1 MTDTPTPTNKSRR
14 WLRIAGIFAVPVLT
28 AALLVA
34 YVTSTQPAAS
44 ADDASTETTTT
55 TTSQSPLGES
65 AGSFFDEGNNSEPW
79 DFGNNETPPADEPP
93 MDEEEPVEEE
103 EPIEEEE
110 DHPPVPAVF
119 DAPTEVNVTPG
130 GNASI
135 KLSNLG
141 EVTLDVLGVSTNGF
155 PIEVLDVPGHV
166 DGYSDEMLTLKVN
179 TGELANGPYS
189 LTVTVSTDVG
199 NRDIEVKG
207 IKLGLVAPTV
217 ADLDF
222 EINFVAAHNQNLVL
236 VVLTNNEDYEV
247 EIEFASSN
255 PRLSMA
261 SSLTLVP
268 GDNLLAVTIQPWAL
282 PWNQF
287 QILQLTATWDSVS
300 VPITIMKWG
309 S

>member
-14 WLRIAGIFAVPVLT
+14 WLRIAGIFAVPALT
-28 AALLVA
+28 VALLVA

-44 ADDASTETTTT
+44 ADEASTETTTT
-55 TTSQSPLGES
+55 TTVQSPLGES
-65 AGSFFDEGNNSEPW
+65 AGSFFDDGDNSEPW
-79 DFGNNETPPADEPP
+79 DFGDDETPPADETP
-93 MDEEEPVEEE
+93 MDEEEPV
-103 EPIEEEE
+103 EEEE

-141 EVTLDVLGVSTNGF
+141 EVALDVLGVSTNGF
-155 PIEVLDVPGHV
+155 PIELLDVPGHV

-179 TGELANGPYS
+179 TGELADGPYS
-189 LTVTVSTDVG
+189 LTVTVSTDIG
-199 NRDIEVKG
+199 NKDIEVKG

-217 ADLDF
+217 VADLDF
-222 EINFVAAHNQNLVL
+222 EINVVAAHNQNLVL
-236 VVLTNNEDYEV
+236 MVFTNNEDYEV

-255 PRLSMA
+255 PRLFLA
-261 SSLTLVP
+261 ASLTLTP
-268 GDNLLAVTIQPWAL
+268 GDNVLAVTIHPWVL

-300 VPITIMKWG
+300 VPINIMKWG